1 MSEILFENKNA
12 TVKKVSKET
21 ENGAK
26 EYVYLDLLDE
36 NGNIKTSIP
45 LKEPKKEEQKNK
57 FFSSRSDSEI
67 GYTMLGNLGQIII
80 NNWDDFSDI
89 IPSQAWL
96 TSRMDDLEMARNIVM
111 HTGVLPQIE
120 IDRIASIVR
129 DLLRQIG

>member
-45 LKEPKKEEQKNK
+45 LKEPKKKNRK
-57 FFSSRSDSEI
+57 TIINKISEPNPKI
-67 GYTMLGNLGQIII
+67 RLAQTVDKVAKPCRAYIII
-80 NNWDDFSDI
+80 K
-89 IPSQAWL
+89 
-96 TSRMDDLEMARNIVM
+96 VM
-111 HTGVLPQIE
+111 T
-120 IDRIASIVR
+120 
-129 DLLRQIG
+129 